1 MTTLMKHFD
10 LAIKELERQSNYAYY
25 DYKKNIDNHN
35 KERKNY
41 YPFRMQEWYDI
52 EKDISNSYKSNL
64 KEIKNKI
71 KYYKKNIQDEKNKL
85 EAVNAANALIKL
97 SQSCKKKRKLAVSEE
112 PIRKSKRLA
121 EKHLNANH

>member
-1 MTTLMKHFD
+1 MTTMMRHFD
-10 LAIKELERQSNYAYY
+10 LTIKELEKQSNNAYY

-41 YPFRMQEWYDI
+41 YPLRMQEWYDI
-52 EKDISNSYKSNL
+52 EKDINNSYQTNL

-71 KYYKKNIQDEKNKL
+71 KYYKKNLLEEKIKL
-85 EAVNAANALIKL
+85 EAANTLLKL
-97 SQSCKKKRKLAVSEE
+97 SKSTKKRKLLASEQ

-121 EKHLNANH
+121 EKQLNASH

>member
-10 LAIKELERQSNYAYY
+10 LAIKELEKQSNNAYY
-25 DYKKNIDNHN
+25 DYKIKLDNHN

-52 EKDISNSYKSNL
+52 EKDISNSYKSIL
-64 KEIKNKI
+64 KELKDKI
-71 KYYKKNIQDEKNKL
+71 KYYKQCIQNEKNKI
-85 EAVNAANALIKL
+85 EATNTLMKL
-97 SQSCKKKRKLAVSEE
+97 RKSEE

-121 EKHLNANH
+121 EKQINVNH

>member
-10 LAIKELERQSNYAYY
+10 LAIKELEKQSNNAYY
-25 DYKKNIDNHN
+25 DYKIKLDNHN

-52 EKDISNSYKSNL
+52 EKDISNSYKSIL
-64 KEIKNKI
+64 KELKDKI
-71 KYYKKNIQDEKNKL
+71 KYYKQCIQNEKNKI
-85 EAVNAANALIKL
+85 EATNTLMKL
-97 SQSCKKKRKLAVSEE
+97 RKSYKKRKLPISEK

-121 EKHLNANH
+121 EKQINVNH